1 MYTVLKLR
9 AKAHQQVHPDGKQ
22 ALVLAAANAFVF
34 ATHLRCANHLKD
46 NVTDQ
51 LQKQLPE
58 NVIKEIIFGNSSEKG
73 LVHAT
78 NKEFDDNWD
87 NLEKA
92 AFKWFASN
100 VAPVICD
107 NMRSELLQDLQI
119 EDEKDTQN
127 NSESLNA
134 LVKRYVPRYFAIRQ

>member
-1 MYTVLKLR
+1 MLL
-9 AKAHQQVHPDGKQ
+9 
-22 ALVLAAANAFVF
+22 
-34 ATHLRCANHLKD
+34 
-46 NVTDQ
+46 
-51 LQKQLPE
+51 LQKR
-58 NVIKEIIFGNSSEKG
+58 
-73 LVHAT
+73 
-78 NKEFDDNWD
+78 WD
-87 NLEKA
+87 NLDKVYKPKPV
-92 AFKWFASN
+92 AFTWFASN